1 MDNINEDSVL
11 RNNVKKSKMPG
22 ISVIFMGLIIIG
34 MAVVLILDANEKN
47 SDYIAI
53 SANIYSSEKEY
64 QAGKPY
70 YKVRYQYIVNDKKY
84 YYDDPVK
91 HFETPDEVIT
101 LKYNTKNP
109 KELYISSY
117 YIYYIIGCGVG
128 VIVFILGI
136 IKLVSLTSKNAE
148 KIIVGEIFDAFTCVG
163 GKKFYIRSLD
173 NSFQQLPSEKIEYFS
188 YFTNDYN
195 NFKIGKKVKF
205 NAYKYKEALLTDDIG
220 NNRVAYNINELK
232 INDFIFY
239 K

>member
-1 MDNINEDSVL
+1 MENINEDSVL
-11 RNNVKKSKMPG
+11 RVNVKKSKMPG

-34 MAVVLILDANEKN
+34 MAIVLIIDANNKN
-47 SDYIAI
+47 STYIAV
-53 SANIYSSEKEY
+53 SANIYSSEKGY

-70 YKVRYQYIVNDKKY
+70 YKVRYQYIVNNKKY

-91 HFETPDEVIT
+91 HFERPDDVIT
-101 LKYNTKNP
+101 LKYNKQNP
-109 KELYISSY
+109 KELYITSY

-128 VIVFILGI
+128 VVVLILGI

-148 KIIVGEIFDAFTCVG
+148 KIVVGEIFDALTCIG
-163 GKKFYIRSLD
+163 GKKYYIRSLD
-173 NSFQQLPSEKIEYFS
+173 ASFQPLPPEKTEYFS
-188 YFTNDYN
+188 YFSNDYT

-205 NAYKYKEALLTDDIG
+205 NAYKYKEALLTDNIG
-220 NNRVAYNINELK
+220 NNRIAFDINELK

>member
-1 MDNINEDSVL
+1 MENINEDSVL

-47 SDYIAI
+47 NSYIAV
-53 SANIYSSEKEY
+53 SANIFSSEKDY

-70 YKVRYQYIVNDKKY
+70 LKVRYQYIVNNKKY
-84 YYDDPVK
+84 YYDDPEK
-91 HFETPDEVIT
+91 HFERPDDVIT
-101 LKYNTKNP
+101 LKYNKDNP
-109 KELYISSY
+109 KDLYISSY

-148 KIIVGEIFDAFTCVG
+148 KIIVGEIYDALTCVG
-163 GKKFYIRSLD
+163 GRKFYIRSLD
-173 NSFQQLPSEKIEYFS
+173 SSFQLLPPEKTEYFS
-188 YFTNDYN
+188 YFSNDYN
-195 NFKIGKKVKF
+195 NFQIGKKVKF
-205 NAYKYKEALLTDDIG
+205 NAYKYREALLTDDIG
-220 NNRVAYNINELK
+220 NNRMAYNINELK
-232 INDFIFY
+232 VNDFIFY